1 MKKTENRFLLQPET
15 DNLSDYL
22 AVSEIIDFDDRN
34 LQNFGDRLSINA
46 KNDVELA
53 LKVYEYVRD
62 AIAHSWDI
70 RASVVTCEA
79 SQVLQYGHGLC
90 FAKSHLLAALLR
102 YLNIPTGFCYQ
113 KLIFDDANPGYFTLH
128 GLNAIYLESLN
139 KWIRVDARGNKPG
152 VKAEFSTVTEIL
164 AYPIREDWQ
173 EIDFPTIFATPDRQ
187 LIDRLKQENN
197 LQVLIDNLPAR
208 LS

>member
-1 MKKTENRFLLQPET
+1 M
-15 DNLSDYL
+15 
-22 AVSEIIDFDDRN
+22 
-34 LQNFGDRLSINA
+34 
-46 KNDVELA
+46 
-53 LKVYEYVRD
+53 
-62 AIAHSWDI
+62 
-70 RASVVTCEA
+70 
-79 SQVLQYGHGLC
+79 
-90 FAKSHLLAALLR
+90 R

-152 VKAEFSTVTEIL
+152 VKAEFSTSDEVL

-197 LQVLIDNLPAR
+197 LQILINNLPDR